1 MPVSKNVD
9 ITRHLEEERLAGVV
23 VHNGLAYLAG
33 QVADDASLDTEGQT
47 VDILRQIDALLASLG
62 TDKSRILS
70 VQIFLTDIG
79 EIGAMNRAWDAW
91 LDTANKPA
99 RATVEAKL
107 AVPEWRV
114 EMTAIAA
121 LK

>member
-1 MPVSKNVD
+1 MSTNPD
-9 ITRHLEEERLAGVV
+9 ITRHEEENRLSGAV
-23 VHNGLAYLAG
+23 VHNGLVYLAG
-33 QVADDASLDTEGQT
+33 QVTEDPTLDTAGQT
-47 VDILRQIDALLASLG
+47 TDILRQIDTLLASLG

-70 VQIFLTDIG
+70 VQIFMSDIS
-79 EIGAMNRAWDAW
+79 EIAVMNAAWDAW
-91 LDTANKPA
+91 LDGANKPA
-99 RATVEAKL
+99 RATVQAQL

>member
-47 VDILRQIDALLASLG
+47 VDILRQIDSLLASLG

>member
-70 VQIFLTDIG
+70 VQVFLTDIE

-91 LDTANKPA
+91 LDMANKPA

-114 EMTAIAA
+114 EMKAIAA
-121 LK
+121 LN